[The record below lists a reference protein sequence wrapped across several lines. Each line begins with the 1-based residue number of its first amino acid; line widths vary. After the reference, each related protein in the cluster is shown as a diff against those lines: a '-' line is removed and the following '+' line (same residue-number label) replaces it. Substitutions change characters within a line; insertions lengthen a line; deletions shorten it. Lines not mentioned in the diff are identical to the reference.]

1 DRVRAGALLAAGM
14 LAQNALDYDRAIS
27 YLQAALALFRQFGGR
42 VREAWTL
49 LWLGRAA
56 MGGDIDARAAT
67 SWVEEALCRFREV
80 ADPRGIGWCL
90 VFFGDDAGD
99 RGGFEAAAVQATEAQ
114 AIGTEAGVPQVLLES
129 KRILGHVATR
139 RGEYAEAEQ
148 LFAEVAAAYHEA
160 DGRWQLGSVLGGMVW
175 LASERGQQPLA
186 LERLSQVLRLSREL
200 GSSDRMRWAI
210 EIAILVL
217 WHSRP
222 HDAAQLFGATEA
234 MQGLRGWAAQF
245 RAGLEGQL
253 AR

>member
-1 DRVRAGALLAAGM
+1 M
-14 LAQNALDYDRAIS
+14 S
-27 YLQAALALFRQFGGR
+27 
-42 VREAWTL
+42 
-49 LWLGRAA
+49 
-56 MGGDIDARAAT
+56 
-67 SWVEEALCRFREV
+67 
-80 ADPRGIGWCL
+80 P
-90 VFFGDDAGD
+90 
-99 RGGFEAAAVQATEAQ
+99 
-114 AIGTEAGVPQVLLES
+114 
-129 KRILGHVATR
+129 R

-148 LFAEVAAAYHEA
+148 LFADVAAAYREA

-217 WHSRP
+217 WHPRP

-234 MQGLRGWAAQF
+234 VQGLRGWAAQF

-253 AR
+253 ARADLADRRVAGRSLSLERAVDLALRVVGEELAAASAAEVRERGGAAASADTPRRQGP